1 MIMSH
6 HQNIVLNAKFHLD
19 ISKQREVTNMVSE
32 KTKGNFGAI
41 VIMIFVMGI
50 FLMIVDGGI
59 GWIFGI
65 GLLMFVFSLIIFLFV
80 MIWSIAVSADNF
92 TRRF

>member
-1 MIMSH
+1 
-6 HQNIVLNAKFHLD
+6 
-19 ISKQREVTNMVSE
+19 MVSE